1 MKIKGAISVLKKE
14 AEFFGMTFDEVL
26 VFIEQKPW
34 AASKNALDAYEICRK
49 EFFSFLRREEFL
61 G

>member
-14 AEFFGMTFDEVL
+14 AEFLGMSFDEVL

-34 AASKNALDAYEICRK
+34 AASQKHALPTKFAKRSFWD
-49 EFFSFLRREEFL
+49 EFNERFF
-61 G
+61 

>member
-1 MKIKGAISVLKKE
+1 MKIEGAISVLKKE
-14 AEFFGMTFDEVL
+14 AEFLGMSFEEIL

-34 AASKNALDAYEICRK
+34 VATQKACVAYEICK
-49 EFFSFLRREEFL
+49 KEFL

>member
-14 AEFFGMTFDEVL
+14 AEFLGMSFDEVL
-26 VFIEQKPW
+26 VFIEQQPW
-34 AASKNALDAYEICRK
+34 AASRNALVAYEICK
-49 EFFSFLRREEFL
+49 KEFL

>member
-14 AEFFGMTFDEVL
+14 AEFLGMSFDEVL
-26 VFIEQKPW
+26 VFIEQQPCS
-34 AASKNALDAYEICRK
+34 ASKNAVVAYEICK
-49 EFFSFLRREEFL
+49 KEFL